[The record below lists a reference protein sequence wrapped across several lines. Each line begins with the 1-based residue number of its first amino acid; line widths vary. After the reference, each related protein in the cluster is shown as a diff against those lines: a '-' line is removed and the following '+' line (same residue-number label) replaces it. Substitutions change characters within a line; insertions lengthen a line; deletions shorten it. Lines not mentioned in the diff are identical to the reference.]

1 MTEEQFRIAKETFDE
16 EVGKKLST
24 IKKVDEASF
33 FTENKYN
40 KIVDEI
46 DFYETFQDNKT
57 DIWKRGRDLSK
68 KYKVLEIN
76 GLKSLAMVNVKKEKK
91 FKIEMCTKV
100 GLISEGFTNI
110 YDIHDSNQ
118 HPGQRTTWDLVK
130 QKYGQS
136 YPLWMVKLLKKVCP
150 ICLRHQ
156 QHKEVKA
163 GYTPIQTNGFLT
175 RVQIDLIDMTSFE
188 DGDYKYILSVKDL
201 GNEICRPKWIKVK
214 DTTSCCWSSCTIIY
228 HYRSSSFHPYG

>member
-1 MTEEQFRIAKETFDE
+1 MGKPNGEREKTAAIARIKVNLTEKQFRSAKETFDE

-24 IKKVDEASF
+24 IKKVDEACF
-33 FTENKYN
+33 FTKNTYN

-46 DFYETFQDNKT
+46 DFYKTFQDKKT
-57 DIWKRGRDLSK
+57 DIWKRGRDLIK

-136 YPLWMVKLLKKVCP
+136 YPLWMVKLLKKCVLYVLD
-150 ICLRHQ
+150 ISNTKKL
-156 QHKEVKA
+156 K
-163 GYTPIQTNGFLT
+163 
-175 RVQIDLIDMTSFE
+175 
-188 DGDYKYILSVKDL
+188 
-201 GNEICRPKWIKVK
+201 
-214 DTTSCCWSSCTIIY
+214 
-228 HYRSSSFHPYG
+228 